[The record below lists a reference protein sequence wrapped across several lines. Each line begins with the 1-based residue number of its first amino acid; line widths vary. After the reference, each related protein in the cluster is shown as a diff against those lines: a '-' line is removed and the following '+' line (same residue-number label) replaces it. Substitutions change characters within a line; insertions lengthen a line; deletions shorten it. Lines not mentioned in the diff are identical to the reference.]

1 MIRINGVEVV
11 EPSQFSLDYEEITD
25 PNSSIRSLDGTY
37 SKDIV
42 ATKRKLK
49 MSWDALLWS
58 EVAEI
63 MTNVSQSFFEVTY
76 PDSISG
82 EMETRTFFIES
93 RSTPVAFMQEDENGI
108 NTYYWQGVSITM
120 TER

>member
-63 MTNVSQSFFEVTY
+63 MTNVSQPFFEVTY

-108 NTYYWQGVSITM
+108 NTYYWQGVSIAM